1 MFIFNKKSD
10 LTAHLNAV
18 RTPKTKIGFV
28 PTMGALHQGHLS
40 LLKESMKNNAITVV
54 SIFVNPT
61 QFNNAEDLTNYPR
74 TLDRDA
80 EKIET
85 VSNDIVV
92 YAPAV
97 EDIYEGNTKSSSFDY
112 DGLEFQMEGAHRPG
126 HFDGVGT
133 IVKKLFEIVQPTN
146 AYFGEKDFQQLQIV
160 KKMTEKH
167 KLPVAIHGCPIHREA
182 NGLAMSSRNERLS
195 DEARNEAALIYKILK
210 EAKSKFENHSAKEV
224 IAFVENTFR
233 KHPNFQL
240 EYFEI
245 ADEATLLP
253 CIRKSKTKKYRGF
266 IAIFINN
273 IRLID
278 NISLN

>member
-1 MFIFNKKSD
+1 MSVFTKKSD
-10 LTAHLNAV
+10 LTAHLDRIKN
-18 RTPKTKIGFV
+18 PKTKIGFV
-28 PTMGALHQGHLS
+28 PTMGALHEGHLS
-40 LLKESMKNNAITVV
+40 LLKESLKNNGITVV

-61 QFNNAEDLTNYPR
+61 QFNNAEDLEKYPR
-74 TLDRDA
+74 TLDRDV
-80 EKIET
+80 EKIN
-85 VSNDIVV
+85 SLSKDILV
-92 YAPAV
+92 YAPSV
-97 EDIYEGNTKSSSFDY
+97 EDIYEGNTKSTAFDY
-112 DGLEFQMEGAHRPG
+112 DGLELQMEGAHRPG

-160 KKMTEKH
+160 KKMVEKH
-167 KLPVAIHGCPIHREA
+167 QLPVSVHGCPIHREA

-195 DEARNEAALIYKILK
+195 ETARKEAALIYRILK
-210 EAKSKFENHSAKEV
+210 NAKKKFENHSAKEV
-224 IAFVENTFR
+224 VDFVTKEFQ

>member
-10 LTAHLNAV
+10 LTAHLAAI
-18 RTPKTKIGFV
+18 RTQKTKIGFV

-40 LLKESMKNNAITVV
+40 LLKESIKNNAITVV

-74 TLDRDA
+74 TLERDV
-80 EKIET
+80 EKIKT
-85 VSNDIVV
+85 VSKDIIV
-92 YAPAV
+92 YAPSV
-97 EDIYEGNTKSSSFDY
+97 EDIYEGNTKSNAFDY

-160 KKMTEKH
+160 KKMVQKH
-167 KLPVAIHGCPIHREA
+167 NLTVTIHGCPIHREA

-195 DEARNEAALIYKILK
+195 ADARNEAALIYKTLK

-253 CIRKSKTKKYRGF
+253 CIRKSKSKKYRGF

>member
-18 RTPKTKIGFV
+18 RTQKTKIGFV
-28 PTMGALHQGHLS
+28 PTMGALHEGHLS
-40 LLKESMKNNAITVV
+40 LLKESLKNNGITVV

-61 QFNNAEDLTNYPR
+61 QFNNAEDLEKYPR
-74 TLDRDA
+74 TLDRDV
-80 EKIET
+80 EKIN
-85 VSNDIVV
+85 SLSKDILV
-92 YAPAV
+92 YAPSV
-97 EDIYEGNTKSSSFDY
+97 EDIYEGNTKSTAFDY

-133 IVKKLFEIVQPTN
+133 IVKKLFEIVQPSN

-160 KKMTEKH
+160 KKMVEKH
-167 KLPVAIHGCPIHREA
+167 KLPVTVHGCPIHREA

-195 DEARNEAALIYKILK
+195 DAARKEAALIYRMLK
-210 EAKSKFENHSAKEV
+210 NAKKKFEKHSAKEV
-224 IAFVENTFR
+224 IDFVTKEFQ